1 MERFWNAAVATND
14 NCWRPEQD
22 RNAHQRDQWRLTAI
36 NGKARRP
43 TVTPEVAGSSPVAPV
58 KILANQLFLLPT

>member
-14 NCWRPEQD
+14 NWWRPEQG
-22 RNAHQRDQWRLTAI
+22 RNAHAGDQWRITAI
-36 NGKARRP
+36 NGTVRRP

-58 KILANQLFLLPT
+58 S